1 MNRPPYG
8 GLTEDEIAHISDDAA
23 KKALNIIYQEI
34 GKSVLRKAAW
44 LLGVALLSLIAWLGG
59 KDLLK

>member
-1 MNRPPYG
+1 MNRQPYG

-34 GKSVLRKAAW
+34 GKSVLRKAA
-44 LLGVALLSLIAWLGG
+44 
-59 KDLLK
+59 